1 MKTRALIL
9 AAGRGSRMGAET
21 ATKPKCFTVLQG
33 KRLLDWQL
41 ESLRNA
47 GVDDISI
54 VTGYKAELFDE
65 NLPTFHNPRWSE
77 TNMVGSLFYA
87 DAFAGNTIISYSDI
101 VYKTDHIKKLNAAQ
115 ADITI
120 TADKKW
126 ESLWKLRFEDP
137 LDDAETFKSD
147 AENRLT
153 EIGQKTDDIS
163 NIEAQYMGLIKL
175 TAKGWET
182 MYGVYQEL
190 TQVQKDKMDM
200 TSMLNLLIDKG
211 IAVNVVFIEG
221 GWCESD
227 AYSDVLAYENEMKI
241 NKNWDHDWR

>member
-21 ATKPKCFTVLQG
+21 ASKPKCFTLLQG

-41 ESLRNA
+41 EAIRNA
-47 GVDDISI
+47 GIENISI
-54 VTGYKAELFDE
+54 VTGYKSELFDE
-65 NLPTFHNPRWSE
+65 GLPTFHNPRWNE

-87 DAFAGNTIISYSDI
+87 DDFEGNTLISYSDI
-101 VYKTDHIKKLNAAQ
+101 VYKSEHIVKLNQAE

-120 TADKKW
+120 TADSKW
-126 ESLWKLRFEDP
+126 ESLWNLRFEDP

-147 AENRLT
+147 ENNQLT

-175 TAKGWET
+175 TAKGWRKIKE
-182 MYGVYQEL
+182 VYESLDQK
-190 TQVQKDKMDM
+190 QKDKMDM
-200 TSMLNLLIDKG
+200 TSLLNLLIDRG
-211 IAVNVVFIEG
+211 ISVNVVFIDG

-227 AYSDVLAYENEMKI
+227 AYSDVLAYEKEIKTNS
-241 NKNWDHDWR
+241 NWEHYWR

>member
-1 MKTRALIL
+1 MKTRGLIL

-21 ATKPKCFTVLQG
+21 ASKPKCFTLLQG

-41 ESLRNA
+41 ESLKKA
-47 GVDDISI
+47 GIENVSI
-54 VTGYKAELFDE
+54 VTGYKSEMFDE
-65 NLPTFHNPRWSE
+65 NLSTFHNPRWNE

-87 DAFAGNTIISYSDI
+87 DDFKGDTIISYSDI
-101 VYKTDHIKKLNAAQ
+101 VYKTEHLIKLNEAQ

-120 TADKKW
+120 TADRKW

-147 AENRLT
+147 ANSQLT
-153 EIGQKTDDIS
+153 EIGQKTDDIA

-175 TAKGWET
+175 TEKGWNIIKK
-182 MYGVYQEL
+182 VYEDLEQAA
-190 TQVQKDKMDM
+190 KDEMDM
-200 TSMLNLLIDKG
+200 TSLLNLLIDKG

-227 AYSDVLAYENEMKI
+227 AYSDVLAYEKEIEENTHWE
-241 NKNWDHDWR
+241 HYWR